1 MLNRGEIGAFEMAF
15 KGKINPFCSVLTAL
29 MLHICDRFT
38 TFVNGFVDNIITV
51 VENGKSF
58 NLFFR
63 YWPAY

>member
-1 MLNRGEIGAFEMAF
+1 MAF
-15 KGKINPFCSVLTAL
+15 KGEIDPFCSVLTAM
-29 MLHICDRFT
+29 MLQICDRFT